1 MPTFCR
7 HNRFIERCPIC
18 SKTLPG
24 QEQPRRRGAGA
35 GRTGR
40 TGRPQRSGEAGASAR
55 SGARRPRVTDVK
67 VYVDGRRRG
76 IEDGYESELVP
87 GLRSSLDAR
96 RLAQEIGYAAGRLQA
111 LEQEPPGAYAA
122 AAQLGRQGE
131 IERASWLC
139 FLIAYLSPTDGPE
152 PFAAIAQAPSLEE
165 ASASL
170 RDEQIDALALGPRA
184 CHAPGRGAGSL
195 RAYLSW
201 AQRAGSQ
208 HDALTGE
215 QSWSPQRRFERV
227 FERLSI
233 PGFPRWGRFEMLSI
247 LGGLGLYEMSADSLH
262 LAAAPAPRALGTTGG
277 AAAKAEAGD
286 PVLAAAKRVFGIG
299 ETLLLERRAMLLA
312 EESAAPIAALELA
325 LFNWLAPAR
334 ACLGFPEDLCDSQ
347 ALERAQRALGL

>member
-18 SKTLPG
+18 SKTLPD
-24 QEQPRRRGAGA
+24 QERPRRRAAGGGTTGGPRRSA
-35 GRTGR
+35 GTG
-40 TGRPQRSGEAGASAR
+40 TGTSTRG
-55 SGARRPRVTDVK
+55 GARRPRATDVK

-96 RLAQEIGYAAGRLQA
+96 RLAQEIAFAARRPRA
-111 LEQEPPGAYAA
+111 LEQEPPGAYAV
-122 AAQLGRQGE
+122 AAQLGREGE

-152 PFAAIAQAPSLEE
+152 PFASIAQAPSLE
-165 ASASL
+165 AATASL
-170 RDEQIDALALGPRA
+170 CDEEIDALQLGPRT
-184 CHAPGRGAGSL
+184 CHEPGRGAASL
-195 RAYLSW
+195 RAYLAW
-201 AQRAGSQ
+201 ARRAGSQ
-208 HDALTGE
+208 RSALTGE
-215 QSWSPQRRFERV
+215 ESWSAQRRFERV

-233 PGFPRWGRFEMLSI
+233 PGFPRWGRYELLSI
-247 LGGLGLYEMSADSLH
+247 LGSLRLYEMSADSLH
-262 LAAAPAPRALGTTGG
+262 LAAAPALRAAG
-277 AAAKAEAGD
+277 KAEAGD

-312 EESAAPIAALELA
+312 EESSVPITALELA

-334 ACLGFPEDLCDSQ
+334 ACLGLPEDLDSE
-347 ALERAQRALGL
+347 ALGRAERALGL